1 MRLIKKITNDM
12 KNAFKIFLF
21 TVFASIAVISCKKE
35 KLVESSTT
43 SDTLIGNWRE
53 TNTGSVQRRISFG
66 VGLDFSMVTVLDN
79 THSTSLHGKYT
90 VNGNAVDIVITES
103 VSRSGD
109 KSITTVVIQKV
120 YDKASFMVKD
130 DKLTLNF
137 IGFPADQLT
146 AGKATFDRFIMTD

>member
-1 MRLIKKITNDM
+1 M
-12 KNAFKIFLF
+12 KNAFKIFVF
-21 TVFASIAVISCKKE
+21 TIFASIAITSCKKE
-35 KLVESSTT
+35 KLPQTPTT
-43 SDTLIGNWRE
+43 SDSLVGNWRE
-53 TNTGSVQRRISFG
+53 TNTGSVLRRISFG

-103 VSRSGD
+103 VSRNGD
-109 KSITTVVIQKV
+109 KSVTTVVNQKV
-120 YDKASFMVKD
+120 YDKASFTVKD